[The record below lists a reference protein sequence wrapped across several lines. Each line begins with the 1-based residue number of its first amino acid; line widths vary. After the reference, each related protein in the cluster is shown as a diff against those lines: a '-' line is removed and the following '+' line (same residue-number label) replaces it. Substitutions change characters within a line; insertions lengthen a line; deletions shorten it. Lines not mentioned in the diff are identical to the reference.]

1 MHMVSST
8 GITED
13 VRRKII
19 DAASELFITDG
30 YNNVSMR
37 KIASKIDYT
46 PTTIYLYFDDK
57 ADLLNQICE
66 ETFAQ
71 LTRNLVAISKLSVSP
86 LERLRLGLLEYIQFG
101 LKHPNHYAIVFN
113 SPESPGPEQSFEKSQ
128 GEAAFDTL
136 RNSVAACRADGSIK
150 HPDAELVSQT
160 LWACVHGVTSLLITQ
175 EGFPFVER
183 RTLTESVVDTIIKG
197 LRQ

>member
-1 MHMVSST
+1 MVIGT
-8 GITED
+8 KTNEN
-13 VRRKII
+13 VRQKIL
-19 DAASELFITDG
+19 DAAIGLFVAEG
-30 YNNVSMR
+30 YGNVSMR
-37 KIASKIDYT
+37 KIARKIGYT

-57 ADLLNQICE
+57 ADLLNQICGQ
-66 ETFAQ
+66 TFAQ

-86 LERLRLGLLEYIQFG
+86 LERLRLGLLEYVQFG

-113 SPESPGPEQSFEKSQ
+113 ASPPAGPKQSFEKSQ

-136 RNSVAACRADGSIK
+136 RESVAACMADGSIEQ
-150 HPDAELVSQT
+150 PNAELVSQT